1 MLPKGNF
8 KTDFL
13 KYNEEEEDKLSD
25 INVANFLQY
34 DIMTK
39 QNQNLHHKINIL
51 NIKPV
56 ICYLVTNVGRHDLFF
71 QSVLVAIFCVLYLA
85 IEK

>member
-13 KYNEEEEDKLSD
+13 KYNEEGEDKLSD
-25 INVANFLQY
+25 INIANFLMH

-39 QNQNLHHKINIL
+39 QNLHHKINI
-51 NIKPV
+51 
-56 ICYLVTNVGRHDLFF
+56 
-71 QSVLVAIFCVLYLA
+71 
-85 IEK
+85 

>member
-13 KYNEEEEDKLSD
+13 KYDTEEEDKLSD
-25 INVANFLQY
+25 INIVGLTVWQS
-34 DIMTK
+34 
-39 QNQNLHHKINIL
+39 KIKTYSTNIL
-51 NIKPV
+51 NIKPF
-56 ICYLVTNVGRHDLFF
+56 ICYPATDVDFNRFVWPFLRVPSLM
-71 QSVLVAIFCVLYLA
+71 

>member
-25 INVANFLQY
+25 INIANFLQY

-39 QNQNLHHKINIL
+39 KKSKLTPQNQYFKYKTSYLL
-51 NIKPV
+51 P
-56 ICYLVTNVGRHDLFF
+56 CY
-71 QSVLVAIFCVLYLA
+71 
-85 IEK
+85 

>member
-25 INVANFLQY
+25 INIANFLQY
-34 DIMTK
+34 IMTK
-39 QNQNLHHKINIL
+39 KN
-51 NIKPV
+51 
-56 ICYLVTNVGRHDLFF
+56 
-71 QSVLVAIFCVLYLA
+71 
-85 IEK
+85 

>member
-13 KYNEEEEDKLSD
+13 KYDTEEEDKLSD
-25 INVANFLQY
+25 INIAGLLTVW
-34 DIMTK
+34 
-39 QNQNLHHKINIL
+39 QNKTYTTNIL

-56 ICYLVTNVGRHDLFF
+56 ICYPATNVGKHDLF
-71 QSVLVAIFCVLYLA
+71 QQLCDRCVTISTCPVSYDRT
-85 IEK
+85 IKK

>member
-13 KYNEEEEDKLSD
+13 KYNKEEEDKISD
-25 INVANFLQY
+25 INIANFLQY

-56 ICYLVTNVGRHDLFF
+56 C
-71 QSVLVAIFCVLYLA
+71 
-85 IEK
+85 